1 MNNTEEQHPV
11 FIPRNFIEKGTFMG
25 GMFKIRNAIEGGV
38 LAILIT
44 IPVINLPLTL
54 TVRIIILC
62 MTALPAAMISLIGIG
77 GESITAFLMNALR
90 FLKNRRVIYR
100 MDVHPEPKKKYR
112 IKKPRNKEPK
122 TKKRK
127 RHPKQPAESSSE
139 KNCSQMSSEEETK
152 ESSAIKKKERRQFDT
167 STKRGIRKQA
177 REDIRIL
184 KYESRQLKKEQTAAR
199 KSAKRQ
205 AKLEKQQIKQQLS
218 EERKKERTANKASNQ
233 PPASG
238 KSKKKKRKEI
248 TLEDYLPIDKIANGV
263 IYTTDHRYVK
273 ILEIEPI
280 NFLLR
285 SAREQQ
291 GIIFSFISYLKISP
305 VKLQIK
311 MISKKADIN
320 KHLEQSRL
328 EMERESDPNCRQ
340 LQKDYIQF
348 VRQLSSRE
356 AVSRRFFLIF
366 EYEPFNVN
374 RKVEEKEI
382 LAALETAA
390 QTAKTFLYQCGND
403 VLVHDNEDEFTTDV
417 LYTLLNRTKCTETPL
432 PKRINQ
438 VLTRYMESGREQE
451 VDNIH
456 INEFIA
462 PESLDFKHSNYVLV
476 NGIYHSYL
484 LVPCDGYKAKVMPG
498 WLSLLIN
505 AGEGIDIDFFLYKQ
519 PKDKI
524 QQRLGQ
530 QIRINRSKIKDASDT
545 NADFDDL
552 DSAIRSGYFL
562 KQGLAN
568 LSLIHI

>member
-390 QTAKTFLYQCGND
+390 Q
-403 VLVHDNEDEFTTDV
+403 
-417 LYTLLNRTKCTETPL
+417 
-432 PKRINQ
+432 
-438 VLTRYMESGREQE
+438 
-451 VDNIH
+451 
-456 INEFIA
+456 
-462 PESLDFKHSNYVLV
+462 
-476 NGIYHSYL
+476 
-484 LVPCDGYKAKVMPG
+484 
-498 WLSLLIN
+498 
-505 AGEGIDIDFFLYKQ
+505 
-519 PKDKI
+519 
-524 QQRLGQ
+524 
-530 QIRINRSKIKDASDT
+530 
-545 NADFDDL
+545 
-552 DSAIRSGYFL
+552 
-562 KQGLAN
+562 N
-568 LSLIHI
+568 LSISMRQRCAGS

>member
-1 MNNTEEQHPV
+1 MGAVV
-11 FIPRNFIEKGTFMG
+11 FECMQRAVGITPKRDLLAQPTQRDGLLGDEIGRTNWIPEVFQAYGQQRLSRIDGGGSGLDRNSFHRVLLRAESVSIGQARHQRLETLL
-25 GMFKIRNAIEGGV
+25 RPV
-38 LAILIT
+38 LAINVRGT
-44 IPVINLPLTL
+44 R
-54 TVRIIILC
+54 TVQ
-62 MTALPAAMISLIGIG
+62 AGHHVGQSLNTG
-77 GESITAFLMNALR
+77 GECAFNGIAQQV
-90 FLKNRRVIYR
+90 FKNGGQAPTGLI
-100 MDVHPEPKKKYR
+100 
-112 IKKPRNKEPK
+112 
-122 TKKRK
+122 
-127 RHPKQPAESSSE
+127 RHQVAFGLHRGSPAV
-139 KNCSQMSSEEETK
+139 
-152 ESSAIKKKERRQFDT
+152 KKKERRQFDT

-184 KYESRQLKKEQTAAR
+184 KFESRQLKKEQNAAR

-438 VLTRYMESGREQE
+438 VLTRYMESGRE
-451 VDNIH
+451 
-456 INEFIA
+456 
-462 PESLDFKHSNYVLV
+462 
-476 NGIYHSYL
+476 
-484 LVPCDGYKAKVMPG
+484 
-498 WLSLLIN
+498 
-505 AGEGIDIDFFLYKQ
+505 
-519 PKDKI
+519 
-524 QQRLGQ
+524 
-530 QIRINRSKIKDASDT
+530 
-545 NADFDDL
+545 
-552 DSAIRSGYFL
+552 
-562 KQGLAN
+562 
-568 LSLIHI
+568 